1 MSEISREQGLFI
13 TRVYQ
18 AWCKDPRIPKNEN
31 PMRYLNPFHSDDF
44 LATLPIDTPIN
55 EAVDRLI
62 EYCYEHGGSIVPSEH
77 QQPYKVDGKNA
88 RTLYVIGNGFDRY
101 HGAQSSYWHFR
112 QYLMRCMP
120 EVVGAFDLYWGPRT
134 LSRSFE
140 HPDDYLQ
147 CLLPNPRH
155 YPINRWTEDH
165 LWSDFERY
173 LAELNREK
181 VMTLADIYLPR
192 IDEDDENFS
201 AAEYFLPIDRTKEH
215 IHFTTFEMRY
225 RFHRWINTIHY
236 ARGFR
241 KKMLDLDTDAL
252 FLTFNYTLFL
262 ETEYKIPR
270 EQICYIHGSR
280 RDKFGSL
287 VLGHSEDPNVA
298 YKKWYHKHENEPRFR
313 PNLKDSKGRWYAND
327 RLTYLSYFLKDET
340 KGNWRLSTRYY
351 AQDAIQEAIEGYYD
365 NSMKQTS
372 SIIYQHASFF
382 DALKDIKQ
390 VVILGHSLADVD
402 MPYFDKLM
410 QSVDKHQVE
419 WKISYHSDNDK
430 KNISRFCNRYGIS
443 AQTICL

>member
-1 MSEISREQGLFI
+1 MLH
-13 TRVYQ
+13 T
-18 AWCKDPRIPKNEN
+18 D
-31 PMRYLNPFHSDDF
+31 
-44 LATLPIDTPIN
+44 
-55 EAVDRLI
+55 
-62 EYCYEHGGSIVPSEH
+62 
-77 QQPYKVDGKNA
+77 YKMNRKNA
-88 RTLYVIGNGFDRY
+88 QTLYVIGNGFDRY

-112 QYLMRCMP
+112 QYLMQCKP

-147 CLLPNPRH
+147 CLLPNPRL

-173 LAELNREK
+173 MAELNREK
-181 VMTLADIYLPR
+181 VMTLADMYLPR

-201 AAEYFLPIDRTKEH
+201 AAEYFLPIDRIREQ
-215 IHFTTFEMRY
+215 IYFTTFEMRY
-225 RFHRWINTIHY
+225 RFHKWINTIHY

-241 KKMLDLDTDAL
+241 KRMLDLDTDAI

-262 ETEYKIPR
+262 ESEYHVPR

-280 RDKFGSL
+280 RDKYGSL
-287 VLGHSEDPNVA
+287 VLGHSEDPVA
-298 YKKWYHKHENEPRFR
+298 AYNKWYHKHENEPRFR
-313 PNLKDSKGRWYAND
+313 PNLKDKKGRWYAND
-327 RLTYLSYFLKDET
+327 RLTYLSYFLEDET
-340 KGNWRLSTRYY
+340 KGNWRLPIRYY

-372 SIIYQHASFF
+372 SIIYQHTSFF
-382 DALKDIKQ
+382 ESLKEIKQ

-402 MPYFDKLM
+402 MPYFEKLM
-410 QSVDKHQVE
+410 QSVDKNNVV
-419 WKISYHSDNDK
+419 WKISYHSEKDK
-430 KNISRFCNRYGIS
+430 KNISHFCNRFGIS